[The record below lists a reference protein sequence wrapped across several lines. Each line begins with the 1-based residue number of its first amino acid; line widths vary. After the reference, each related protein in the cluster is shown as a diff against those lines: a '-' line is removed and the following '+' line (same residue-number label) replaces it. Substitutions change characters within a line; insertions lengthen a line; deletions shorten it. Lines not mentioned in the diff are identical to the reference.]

1 MRTRYEKNVNKIKF
15 QQKNATAVR
24 VFCACALRYGINFDR
39 FVCFQGTHQDSITN
53 SHGLTGIITSLLCG
67 TTSLKVRW
75 NKIAYNSLHNV
86 ILSSEF
92 LFRNIMFQ
100 LLPIRS
106 VSSSALVIIIVNAV
120 YLLNKFHIEIEH
132 FYVLS
137 IVTSTGQGF
146 FAFLAAST
154 QHFGNFAVIKSVL
167 MFNKPKQYISLLIFL
182 SQSITCLLYTSPSP
196 RDQA

>member
-1 MRTRYEKNVNKIKF
+1 M
-15 QQKNATAVR
+15 
-24 VFCACALRYGINFDR
+24 
-39 FVCFQGTHQDSITN
+39 
-53 SHGLTGIITSLLCG
+53 
-67 TTSLKVRW
+67 
-75 NKIAYNSLHNV
+75 

-154 QHFGNFAVIKSVL
+154 
-167 MFNKPKQYISLLIFL
+167 
-182 SQSITCLLYTSPSP
+182 
-196 RDQA
+196 